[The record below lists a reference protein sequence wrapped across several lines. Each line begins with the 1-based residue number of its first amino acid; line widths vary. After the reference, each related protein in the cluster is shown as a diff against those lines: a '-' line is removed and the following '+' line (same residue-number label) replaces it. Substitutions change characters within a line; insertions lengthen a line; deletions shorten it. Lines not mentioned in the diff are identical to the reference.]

1 MVLYAIKQ
9 PEFAETTMI
18 KSIVKSVL
26 PKPLQKQLQRYR
38 FGKFTVLQWDTDG
51 LLPAEVYEEICNTFQ
66 NRIANDV
73 IEIGGAGGS
82 ASIAICWGLKHAN
95 SPVKLIV
102 VEKCE
107 GGTRTKYGGFESN
120 LERYWQAVEFHGVK
134 DQIDLF
140 TEYLTLENGAE
151 VLKKVT
157 TSKIGGLMIDADGH
171 IHRDFA
177 LFWERLQP
185 ESPIVIDD
193 YHESLSPKHALTY
206 ELLNKFIEWKL
217 IRRRKI
223 VGSTFFGV
231 KGNENAFAN
240 FDWTECVEIATRVC
254 DQWKV
259 EFDRTGIQQIGTAN
273 Q

>member
-1 MVLYAIKQ
+1 
-9 PEFAETTMI
+9 MI
-18 KSIVKSVL
+18 KSIVKTVL
-26 PKPLQKQLQRYR
+26 PNRMQKQLQRFR
-38 FGKFTVLQWDTDG
+38 FGKFTVLQWDTEG
-51 LLPAEVYEEICNTFQ
+51 LLPAEVYEEIYSTFSK
-66 NRIANDV
+66 RIANDV

-82 ASIAICWGLKHAN
+82 ASIAICWGLRHAN
-95 SPVKLIV
+95 SPAKLIV

-120 LERYWQAVEFHGVK
+120 LERYWRAVESHGVK
-134 DQIDLF
+134 EQIDLF

-157 TSKIGGLMIDADGH
+157 TKKIGGLMIDADGH

-217 IRRRKI
+217 IRKQKI
-223 VGSTFFGV
+223 LGGTFFGL
-231 KGNENAFAN
+231 KGDESAFDN
-240 FDWTECVEIATRVC
+240 FDWAECVAITAKVC
-254 DQWKV
+254 DDWKV
-259 EFDRTGIQQIGTAN
+259 EFDCTGIQQIGSAS